1 MNAAVNDRGVIQFNQ
16 MVRPFVLECQQ
27 IMSAMPVT
35 PIRKVDITTRLVAN
49 FKEMIQNGQIGP
61 GSKLP
66 SERELAVRFGVSRP
80 SLRQALKVLEI
91 MGVLQQRVGDGT
103 YLSSSASEILGEP
116 MEFLLLLDGVSHLEL
131 IEARMMVEPELAS
144 RAAARATAEDIM
156 SLQRTIKK
164 MQASL
169 EDRRAMTQLDV
180 EFHDAIFRTA
190 GNRVCRQMF
199 GAIHRAV
206 LTSILSVSVRADLT
220 QVYNAHLSIY
230 EAIASRDP
238 ELTRERMA
246 RHLAE
251 ARGLFMRAPAGADP
265 PGKARKDRK
274 R

>member
-1 MNAAVNDRGVIQFNQ
+1 MLTN
-16 MVRPFVLECQQ
+16 
-27 IMSAMPVT
+27 MSAMPVT
-35 PIRKVDITTRLVAN
+35 PIRKVDITTRLIAN
-49 FKEMIQNGQIGP
+49 FKEMIHNGQIEP

-103 YLSSSASEILGEP
+103 YLSSSASAILGEP
-116 MEFLLLLDGVSHLEL
+116 MEFLVLLDGVSHLEL
-131 IEARMMVEPELAS
+131 LEARMMVEPELAS

-156 SLQRTIKK
+156 VLQRIIKK

-169 EDRRAMTQLDV
+169 EDRHGMTRLDV

-206 LTSILSVSVRADLT
+206 LTSILSVSVRADLE
-220 QVYNAHLSIY
+220 QVCLAHQTIY
-230 EAIASRDP
+230 EAIATRDP
-238 ELTRERMA
+238 ELARERMA

-251 ARGLFMRAPAGADP
+251 ARGLFMRASVEPEQP
-265 PGKARKDRK
+265 TKARKSRN